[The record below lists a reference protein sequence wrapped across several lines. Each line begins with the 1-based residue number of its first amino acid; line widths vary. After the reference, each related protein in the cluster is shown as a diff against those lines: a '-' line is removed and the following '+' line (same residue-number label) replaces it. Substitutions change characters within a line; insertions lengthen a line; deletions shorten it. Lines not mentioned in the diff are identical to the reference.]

1 MKKKNTTVYEFV
13 LKFKQKYSMCVAWRL
28 RKNSKVVDMHINPD
42 EKVLYA
48 FVAQK
53 NNNPFDIFS
62 TAVIALTDKRL
73 LIGRKRVVFGYF
85 LDSITP
91 ELFNDLKV
99 LSGVIWGKIH
109 IDTVKEFITLSN
121 IDKKALPEIE
131 TMITSYM
138 MDEKQKLNGI
148 KSK

>member
-1 MKKKNTTVYEFV
+1 MKKSPTVYELV
-13 LKFKQKYSMCVAWRL
+13 LKFKKKYSMSIAWRL
-28 RKNSKVVDMHINPD
+28 RKNSKVVEMHVNPD
-42 EKVLYA
+42 EKPLYA

-62 TAVIALTDKRL
+62 TAVIVLTDKRL

-85 LDSITP
+85 LDSVTP

-138 MDEKQKLNGI
+138 MREKQKLNDI
-148 KSK
+148 KDK